1 MYPSLIGHSFGGILL
16 FVAFIMLY
24 FAYPKATVIELT
36 MIVLLF
42 SIAISAHS
50 MGHAYAEV
58 NYNWNPLE
66 GKFIPKI
73 KDSNGCKCYR
83 ERKRILNN

>member
-1 MYPSLIGHSFGGILL
+1 MYPSIIGHCFGGILL
-16 FVAFIMLY
+16 LVALIMLY
-24 FAYPKATVIELT
+24 FSFPKATSVELT
-36 MIVLLF
+36 IIVLLF

-50 MGHAYAEV
+50 LGHAYAEV

-73 KDSNGCKCYR
+73 GDSVGHS
-83 ERKRILNN
+83 KRWRVFQH